1 MLSTLEKVIFLQ
13 EIDIFANTETED
25 LAYIAAIAD
34 EIVYPSET
42 VLFKEG
48 DMSDGMY
55 LVIQGHVQI
64 QYKGSLVTTAR
75 EKDAF
80 GTWALFDDTHR
91 VTTATVVEET
101 RLLRID
107 RDAFMDLL
115 ADNIRI
121 TQGILKTLSKK
132 LRGLLGRFQ
141 FGDDKG

>member
-13 EIDIFANTETED
+13 EIDIFENTETED

-34 EIVYPSET
+34 EIIYPPAT

-48 DMSDGMY
+48 DVSDGMY

-64 QYKGSLVTTAR
+64 EYQGSVVTTAR

-91 VTTATVVEET
+91 VTMATVIEET

-141 FGDDKG
+141 FGNDKG